1 MINHKKVL
9 IENNE
14 VVEFS
19 KKDNTYKQIFM
30 LVDTVNDNMRYY
42 PKQQYLNN
50 EPQLKKKIENRR
62 LLGELE
68 HPFTDD
74 INRIYTVNLK
84 EVQILITDLKLH
96 DKTVYGEFQILN
108 TPNGVILKNL
118 LDYNINLGISL
129 RGLGDTEEKIIE
141 NKQVEYIIPDSF
153 EIICWDIVH
162 TPGFSDQM
170 ILTESVKYLKRMESR
185 GKLNRFE
192 EYVLT
197 EFIKRIKK

>member
-1 MINHKKVL
+1 MKKVL

-14 VVEFS
+14 VQIT

-30 LVDTVNDNMRYY
+30 VVDTINDNNRYY
-42 PKQQYLNN
+42 PRQQFLNN
-50 EPQLKKKIENRR
+50 YDKLKKQIEQRR

-68 HPFTDD
+68 HPYTED

-84 EVQILITDLKLH
+84 EVQIMVTNLELK

-118 LDYNINLGISL
+118 LEHRVNIGVSL
-129 RGLGDTEEKIIE
+129 RGLGDTQDRIIE
-141 NKQVEYIIPDSF
+141 GKQVEYVIPDSF
-153 EIICWDIVH
+153 EIICWDVVH
-162 TPGFSDQM
+162 TPGFKDQM
-170 ILTESVKYLKRMESR
+170 ILTESIKHLKRLNDK
-185 GKLNRFE
+185 GKLNNLE
-192 EYVLT
+192 EYILT

>member
-1 MINHKKVL
+1 MKKVL

-14 VVEFS
+14 VQIT

-30 LVDTVNDNMRYY
+30 VVDTINDNNRYY
-42 PKQQYLNN
+42 PRQQFLNN
-50 EPQLKKKIENRR
+50 YDRLKKQIEQRR

-68 HPFTDD
+68 HPYTED

-84 EVQILITDLKLH
+84 EVQIMVTNLELK

-118 LDYNINLGISL
+118 LEHRVNIGVSL
-129 RGLGDTEEKIIE
+129 RGLGDTQDRIIE
-141 NKQVEYIIPDSF
+141 GKQVEYVIPDSF
-153 EIICWDIVH
+153 EIICWDVVH
-162 TPGFSDQM
+162 TPGFKDQM
-170 ILTESVKYLKRMESR
+170 ILTESIKYLKRLNDK
-185 GKLNRFE
+185 GKLNNLE
-192 EYVLT
+192 EYILT